1 MSFLKLLLWP
11 LAVIYDVV
19 MDIRNRLYD
28 LKLKPSVSFTIPV
41 IGVGNLAVGG
51 TGKTPMVEYLI
62 RLLGGSFKLATLSRG
77 YGRKTKGF
85 RLVSADDTARTV
97 GDEPYQL
104 FKKYGAEVIVAVGED
119 RAFAI
124 PNILDQKPEV
134 QVVVL
139 DDAFQHRR
147 VKPGFSILLSEYS
160 NPFYKD
166 HVMPFGRL
174 REGPEGVNRADA
186 IIITKCPLNLSEN
199 EMMKMTREVHKFSNK
214 PVFFSAIR
222 YGEPQPLT
230 YHSKPFSNQVVLLTG
245 IAMPIPMQEYVEK
258 NFTLIRHIEYRDHYF
273 YTKTDLHRL
282 EDMVNQHTEP
292 VCILTTEKDK
302 VKLESEELREIAAR
316 LPVFYLPIEMKFL
329 GNGKDFDV
337 LVRDFVDRD

>member
-1 MSFLKLLLWP
+1 MSVLKLLLWP
-11 LAVIYDVV
+11 LAVIYDVL
-19 MDIRNRLYD
+19 MNIRNRLYD

-62 RLLGGSFKLATLSRG
+62 RLLSGSHKLATLSRG

-85 RLVSADDTARTV
+85 RLATNSDTARTL
-97 GDEPYQL
+97 GDEPFQL
-104 FKKYGAEVIVAVGED
+104 FKKYGNTVTVAVGED

-124 PNILDQKPEV
+124 PHILDQKPEV

-147 VKPGFSILLSEYS
+147 VVTGFSILLSEYS

-166 HVMPFGRL
+166 HVMPLGRL
-174 REGPEGVNRADA
+174 REGPEGANRADA
-186 IIITKCPLNLSEN
+186 IIITKCPSNLSEN
-199 EMMKMTREVHKFSNK
+199 EMMKMMHEVHKFSTK
-214 PVFFSAIR
+214 PVFFATIR
-222 YGEPQPLT
+222 YGEPQPLMD
-230 YHSKPFSNQVVLLTG
+230 HKKPFVGRVILISG
-245 IAMPIPMQEYVEK
+245 IALTAPLKEYVEK
-258 NFTLIRHIEYRDHYF
+258 NFTLIKRLEYRDHYF
-273 YTKTDLHRL
+273 YTKTDML
-282 EDMVNQHTEP
+282 ELETLINQYNEP

-302 VKLESEELREIAAR
+302 VKLESDELKEITAR
-316 LPVFYLPIEMKFL
+316 LPVFYLPIEMKFI

-337 LVRDFVDRD
+337 LVRDFVDRG